1 MKSTMGTCPPCS
13 SPLPFS
19 FLVAFPVTYFF
30 FLVHSIYFAPSRP
43 IAHPNSIDR
52 LMASSSPYA
61 ATTRTNHPAN
71 VLLVGQIYLDTI
83 LDVENFPQ
91 EDHKLRALN
100 MEQRHGGNI
109 GNTSEV
115 LAQFF
120 HVNVYVMSA
129 IGPRESSRFV
139 VAP

>member
-1 MKSTMGTCPPCS
+1 MTS
-13 SPLPFS
+13 SF
-19 FLVAFPVTYFF
+19 
-30 FLVHSIYFAPSRP
+30 
-43 IAHPNSIDR
+43 
-52 LMASSSPYA
+52 PYA
-61 ATTRTNHPAN
+61 TTARTNHPAN

-83 LDVENFPQ
+83 LDVDHFPE

-100 MEQRHGGNI
+100 MEQRRGGNI

-129 IGPRESSRFV
+129 IGPKESSRFV